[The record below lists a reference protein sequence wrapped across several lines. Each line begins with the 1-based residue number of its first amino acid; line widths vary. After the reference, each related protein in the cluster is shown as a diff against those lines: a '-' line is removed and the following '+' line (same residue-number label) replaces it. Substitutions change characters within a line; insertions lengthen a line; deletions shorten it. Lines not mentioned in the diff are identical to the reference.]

1 MWRIFGMIDR
11 NSIIKRA
18 IEECLEEMY
27 SKAQPSASYKELIEK
42 VKAKEII
49 EGPKDRILD
58 RYYLSQE
65 EFKYIK
71 NKYSAAYGFEPKW
84 VEYIEILEDYLKN
97 GGNKDKYI
105 PTTMEEDGQI
115 HPGHR
120 SYEKV
125 LPLRTQIHNLIQD
138 EELADKVSDL
148 VFNTIEDCKDYYKF
162 DNTSQIFDYH
172 ICLGASPT
180 SNKETVRKYWESQGK
195 TIEFEDRNPL
205 LFWDKEYYGSS
216 FEKIFEDEYGENW
229 KEIWDKKYQDK
240 LEEDKKRREEELK
253 KWEDYK
259 PSPKF
264 KVGDLVRSKE
274 DTIAR
279 EVFAIQEDGY
289 RIVGGFIPFEEE
301 NKWYHCYEQFK
312 NYI

>member
-1 MWRIFGMIDR
+1 MLDR
-11 NSIIKRA
+11 DVVIKRA

-42 VKAKEII
+42 VKSKEVIDNS
-49 EGPKDRILD
+49 ENRILD

-65 EFKYIK
+65 EFEYIK
-71 NKYSAAYGFEPKW
+71 NKYSTAYGFEPKW
-84 VEYIEILEDYLKN
+84 REYIEILENYLKK

-105 PTTMEEDGQI
+105 PSTMEEDGHI
-115 HPGHR
+115 NPGYR

-125 LPLRTQIHNLIQD
+125 KPLRTQIHNLIQD
-138 EELADKVSDL
+138 EELANKVSDL
-148 VFNTIEDCKDYYKF
+148 VFNTIEDCKDYYRF

-205 LFWDKEYYGSS
+205 LFWEKDYYGSN
-216 FEKIFEDEYGENW
+216 FEEVFEDEYGKDW
-229 KEIWDKKYQDK
+229 KEFWDKQYQDK

-253 KWEDYK
+253 KWKNYK
-259 PSPKF
+259 LPPKF
-264 KVGDLVRSKE
+264 KVGDLVRCKE
-274 DTIAR
+274 DTVAR

-301 NKWYHCYEQFK
+301 SKWYHCKEQFK

>member
-1 MWRIFGMIDR
+1 MIDR
-11 NSIIKRA
+11 DTILKRA

-42 VKAKEII
+42 VKSKEITD
-49 EGPKDRILD
+49 GPEDRVLD

-65 EFKYIK
+65 EFEYIK
-71 NKYSAAYGFEPKW
+71 NKYSTAYGFEPKW

-105 PTTMEEDGQI
+105 PTTMKEDSQI
-115 HPGHR
+115 NPGHR

-138 EELADKVSDL
+138 EELANKVSDL
-148 VFNTIEDCKDYYKF
+148 VFNTIKDCKDYYRF
-162 DNTSQIFDYH
+162 DNTNQIFDYH

-216 FEKIFEDEYGENW
+216 FEEIFEVVYGENW

-253 KWEDYK
+253 KWEDYT
-259 PSPKF
+259 PPPKF
-264 KVGDLVRSKE
+264 KVGDLVRCKE

-279 EVFAIQEDGY
+279 EVFAIQEGGY